1 MDLDDLII
9 GVMIVAVVLFVV
21 MLLGYATYIILNAVT
36 PYDLEMSWA
45 DILVVGAAESL
56 VLLVIGGGDS

>member
-9 GVMIVAVVLFVV
+9 GAMIVAVVLFVV
-21 MLLGYATYIILNAVT
+21 MLLGYATYIVLNAVT

-56 VLLVIGGGDS
+56 VLLVLGGGNN

>member
-1 MDLDDLII
+1 MGLDDLII
-9 GVMIVAVVLFVV
+9 GAMIVAVVLFVV
-21 MLLGYATYIILNAVT
+21 MLLGYATYIVLNAVT

-56 VLLVIGGGDS
+56 VLLVLGGGNN

>member
-21 MLLGYATYIILNAVT
+21 MLLGYATYIVLNAVT